1 MNIGICKR
9 NSLVYA
15 LTGLPLVALM
25 VTGSMEEMSFLITFV
40 KNSVSISDIKY
51 LAVLSAIRGEIKC
64 LRRKIKMSIFTR
76 FKDIVNSNI
85 NSLLDKAED
94 PEKMLRLMIGE
105 MEDTVIDLKT
115 TTAARMAEAIRSEK
129 KVDEAK
135 ATVDRWQARAELA
148 IEKGKDDLARE
159 ALMEKK
165 HAQETYER
173 ALENINSL
181 KKSIEEGKEEIRT
194 LEYKI
199 KAAKAKLTT
208 LQREQERA
216 QERRD
221 SSVNLNARFEEMEN
235 RINRMNAYNDLSKKS
250 EEKSAEAKFSEMEKN
265 EEIEAEIERIKKEK
279 GIEK

>member
-1 MNIGICKR
+1 
-9 NSLVYA
+9 
-15 LTGLPLVALM
+15 
-25 VTGSMEEMSFLITFV
+25 
-40 KNSVSISDIKY
+40 
-51 LAVLSAIRGEIKC
+51 
-64 LRRKIKMSIFTR
+64 MSIFTR

-135 ATVDRWQARAELA
+135 ATVERWQARAELA

-159 ALMEKK
+159 ALIEKK
-165 HAQETYER
+165 HAQEVYER
-173 ALENINSL
+173 ALENISSL
-181 KKSIEEGKEEIRT
+181 KKSVEEGKEEIRT
-194 LEYKI
+194 LEDKI
-199 KAAKAKLTT
+199 KTAKDKLAT
-208 LQREQERA
+208 LQREQARA

-250 EEKSAEAKFSEMEKN
+250 EEKSAEEKFSEMEKN
-265 EEIEAEIERIKKEK
+265 DEIEAEIKRIKKEK